1 MLGATLFYASAKH
14 GELAKCGC
22 VLPGHTR
29 LSVYTTRCPIILRKE
44 ACVMLGALLQQSNR
58 LLKHEMFASPF
69 EKCAPWG
76 KLSSWLCSA
85 SHEYIALASLQRQTK
100 TGNVMAVFFFFYGI
114 RVGLIRGICGRRCRV
129 RTAPSNRNRL
139 GRGGIFKKQR
149 PGSDPETTWKQKCAL
164 DLIVRGQN
172 KQLENRRVW
181 QMM

>member
-58 LLKHEMFASPF
+58 LKCSPHRLRSAPPGGSWARG
-69 EKCAPWG
+69 CAPPHTNTLPWHPY
-76 KLSSWLCSA
+76 KDNKN
-85 SHEYIALASLQRQTK
+85 RQCH
-100 TGNVMAVFFFFYGI
+100 GSFFFFNGI

-129 RTAPSNRNRL
+129 CTAPSNRNRL

>member
-1 MLGATLFYASAKH
+1 MCCQDTPDCLCTLPDVLSSYARRHVWCWEHFCSKVTVCWSMKCSPHRLRSAP
-14 GELAKCGC
+14 
-22 VLPGHTR
+22 PGGSWAR
-29 LSVYTTRCPIILRKE
+29 
-44 ACVMLGALLQQSNR
+44 G
-58 LLKHEMFASPF
+58 
-69 EKCAPWG
+69 CAPPHTNTSPWHPY
-76 KLSSWLCSA
+76 KDNKN
-85 SHEYIALASLQRQTK
+85 RQCH
-100 TGNVMAVFFFFYGI
+100 GSFFFFFYGI

-129 RTAPSNRNRL
+129 CTAPSNRNRL

>member
-85 SHEYIALASLQRQTK
+85 SHEYIALASLQRQQK
-100 TGNVMAVFFFFYGI
+100 QAMSWQFFFFFLWDQSGI
-114 RVGLIRGICGRRCRV
+114 NQGNL
-129 RTAPSNRNRL
+129 
-139 GRGGIFKKQR
+139 
-149 PGSDPETTWKQKCAL
+149 W
-164 DLIVRGQN
+164 
-172 KQLENRRVW
+172 
-181 QMM
+181 